1 MATVTLP
8 THAVNT
14 LGAIAVVLPIIVAVL
29 GCLASG
35 VHLDVS
41 LVARAFSNAGA
52 RTTTVGFIFNGP
64 RLLAVTGT
72 LILGKVIVKFGGYE
86 NACMIIATIYILALS
101 GPTVA

>member
-35 VHLDVS
+35 RSPGCQHGCPSFFQRGCAHAASRSDWHVDLRKSD
-41 LVARAFSNAGA
+41 G
-52 RTTTVGFIFNGP
+52 
-64 RLLAVTGT
+64 
-72 LILGKVIVKFGGYE
+72 
-86 NACMIIATIYILALS
+86 
-101 GPTVA
+101 